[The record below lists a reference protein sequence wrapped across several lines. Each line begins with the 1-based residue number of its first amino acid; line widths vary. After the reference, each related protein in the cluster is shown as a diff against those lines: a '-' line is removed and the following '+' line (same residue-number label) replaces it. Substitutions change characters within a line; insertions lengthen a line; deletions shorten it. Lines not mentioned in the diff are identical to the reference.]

1 MGGLRALREGN
12 RLRNLDKMT
21 ITPAAIA
28 AAAAAE
34 LPLFFNDTFDQFVQG
49 EGEYIRAGEPK
60 SVTSQIGQA
69 VARAACRRY
78 GSGAATPT
86 AAQAERYERACR
98 PYLDD
103 IGLGKATRLVV
114 PVRGGQCPSTL
125 YSFTL
130 RRFFPDGTDIGNQT
144 ISCGGGWYGP
154 IGVFREFS
162 GGSHRVGITGFN
174 SAGLPR
180 RSDTIV
186 GGGPGARVE
195 PFGFVK
201 CLGGADNCGNAPVV
215 VDPIPP
221 GTDPT
226 PPPFRFNPSP
236 TVDVDI
242 DVDVNVD
249 GSITFN
255 IGTGDITV
263 DPFTGAD
270 GTTGGG
276 GAEVAPTTPGVS
288 GSAEDTGLGGES
300 DGEAPEGKELTGVL
314 VAILASPVDAN
325 RFKNNSTQPFR
336 GAGYISMGYPGLLGV
351 DPSGGVFSSPQFFH
365 AQQRGLTA
373 WRTSANLGFNLRTT
387 PYYRDIPE

>member
-1 MGGLRALREGN
+1 MS
-12 RLRNLDKMT
+12 
-21 ITPAAIA
+21 ITPATIGTAVA
-28 AAAAAE
+28 TE
-34 LPLFFNDTFDQFVQG
+34 LPKFFNDTFDQFIQG
-49 EGEYIRAGEPK
+49 EGEYIRAGNPK

-78 GSGAATPT
+78 GSGNATPT

-98 PYLDD
+98 PYLND
-103 IGLGKATRLVV
+103 IGLGKPTRLVV

-144 ISCGGGWYGP
+144 ISCGGGWFGP

-180 RSDTIV
+180 RADTIV

-195 PFGFVK
+195 PFNFVK
-201 CLGGADNCGNAPVV
+201 CLGGADNCGNAPVI

-226 PPPFRFNPSP
+226 PPPFRFNPN
-236 TVDVDI
+236 TNVDVDI
-242 DVDVNVD
+242 NVTVNVD

-255 IGTGDITV
+255 IGAGDITV
-263 DPFTGAD
+263 DPFADSDGGGVGGAD
-270 GTTGGG
+270 L
-276 GAEVAPTTPGVS
+276 APTTPGAAGTPVTT
-288 GSAEDTGLGGES
+288 GSGGES
-300 DGEAPEGKELTGVL
+300 SGAAPAGKEMTGVL
-314 VAILASPVDAN
+314 VEIASFPAN
-325 RFKNNSTQPFR
+325 AARFQNNSRQPFR
-336 GAGYISMGYPGLLGV
+336 GAGYVALGYPGLLGI
-351 DPSGGVFSSPQFFH
+351 DTSGGVFSTPQFFH

-373 WRTSANLGFNLRTT
+373 WRTSANIGFNLRST